1 MTFDKIKDSL
11 PALNSKCYNN
21 ASTGVGAAAYLAQT
35 RGDTYAGKANE
46 KSPLTAMKPEFE
58 KLVASA
64 LAFIKNL
71 AGNYPLVALAH
82 KSTVVCIVH

>member
-1 MTFDKIKDSL
+1 
-11 PALNSKCYNN
+11 
-21 ASTGVGAAAYLAQT
+21 
-35 RGDTYAGKANE
+35 
-46 KSPLTAMKPEFE
+46 MKPEFE

-82 KSTVVCIVH
+82 KSTGVCIVHWVWKQDMYFKIIER

>member
-1 MTFDKIKDSL
+1 LTRLRTRL
-11 PALNSKCYNN
+11 PALNSKCYTNS
-21 ASTGVGAAAYLAQT
+21 STGVGAAADLAQT
-35 RGDTYAGKANE
+35 RGDTCAGKANE

-64 LAFIKNL
+64 LAFIKHL

-82 KSTVVCIVH
+82 KSTGVCIVH